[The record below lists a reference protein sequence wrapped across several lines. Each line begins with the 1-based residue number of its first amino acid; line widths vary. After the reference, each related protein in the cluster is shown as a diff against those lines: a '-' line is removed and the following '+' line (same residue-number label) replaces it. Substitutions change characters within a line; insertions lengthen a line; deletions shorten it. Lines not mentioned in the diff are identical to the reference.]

1 LADDTSSLPF
11 KLNLAATVLIPSI
24 IPFTLLFIMPT
35 NKKLIERMDALA
47 STGLE
52 DKAAEAGIAEAE
64 TTHALIDKWGVL
76 NLARCVLIAA
86 GSLCTIV
93 AALDKREVVGL
104 SGISLGSGANRM
116 G

>member
-1 LADDTSSLPF
+1 
-11 KLNLAATVLIPSI
+11 
-24 IPFTLLFIMPT
+24 MPT
-35 NKKLIERMDALA
+35 INKLKERMDALA

-52 DKAAEAGIAEAE
+52 DKAAEVGVAQAE

-76 NLARCVLIAA
+76 NLARSLLIAA
-86 GSLCTIV
+86 GSLCTII
-93 AALDKREVVGL
+93 AALDKRDVVGV

>member
-1 LADDTSSLPF
+1 
-11 KLNLAATVLIPSI
+11 
-24 IPFTLLFIMPT
+24 MPT
-35 NKKLIERMDALA
+35 NDKLTERMNALA
-47 STGLE
+47 STSLE

-64 TTHALIDKWGVL
+64 TTHALLDKWGVL
-76 NLARCVLIAA
+76 NLARTLLIAA